1 MSGPLQPPPLDAV
14 GCDAVGCDAVGCDAV
29 DFDPASF
36 DPVTAAYTVAPQ
48 RWFPAIHARSPVFL
62 SGRYDA
68 WMIFDYAVGKTV
80 LSDLRFS
87 RDRSNWERPGEQ
99 RAVERWPLTE
109 VLRRESPFVN
119 QAKHRANRAMYS
131 GAFKPSAIR
140 RMEHIIL
147 GVIEEYC
154 APLRSAREVDLV
166 ALLASIPNTVISRVV
181 GIAPEA
187 QAEARF
193 KDAASQFLLASSPF
207 GSDAN
212 RDLAEQGTGYLF
224 DAIGELVERR
234 RRQPADDLVSGL
246 LEGAGDRPDVGR
258 DIVLSVASLISAGT
272 DTTRHSAALALRTL
286 LRRRDVLAQLRRDR
300 QLLDAAVLELL
311 RYEFPAKFLVRF
323 ATEDV
328 RIGDHLFEQGKMVL
342 TTLHGC
348 GWDPQVFDDPARID
362 LGRDQRRYP
371 VFGHGEFYCLG
382 AHLAKFQLKH
392 IIAYFLDHLPDTALF
407 DEQRVEWEA
416 PDMVLRG
423 LASMPLTLR

>member
-14 GCDAVGCDAVGCDAV
+14 GCDAVGCDAVDFDPAS
-29 DFDPASF
+29 FDPASF

-140 RMEHIIL
+140 RMEHVIL

-166 ALLASIPNTVISRVV
+166 ALLASIPNTVIARVV

-212 RDLAEQGTGYLF
+212 PDLAEQGMLLDTGLAEVVAEQLRTTNKLCF
-224 DAIGELVERR
+224 ADFFPD
-234 RRQPADDLVSGL
+234 RQVDIEKRPFMQPSQLPSVPVSSML
-246 LEGAGDRPDVGR
+246 ATAEEDRP
-258 DIVLSVASLISAGT
+258 
-272 DTTRHSAALALRTL
+272 
-286 LRRRDVLAQLRRDR
+286 
-300 QLLDAAVLELL
+300 
-311 RYEFPAKFLVRF
+311 
-323 ATEDV
+323 
-328 RIGDHLFEQGKMVL
+328 
-342 TTLHGC
+342 
-348 GWDPQVFDDPARID
+348 
-362 LGRDQRRYP
+362 
-371 VFGHGEFYCLG
+371 
-382 AHLAKFQLKH
+382 
-392 IIAYFLDHLPDTALF
+392 
-407 DEQRVEWEA
+407 
-416 PDMVLRG
+416 
-423 LASMPLTLR
+423 